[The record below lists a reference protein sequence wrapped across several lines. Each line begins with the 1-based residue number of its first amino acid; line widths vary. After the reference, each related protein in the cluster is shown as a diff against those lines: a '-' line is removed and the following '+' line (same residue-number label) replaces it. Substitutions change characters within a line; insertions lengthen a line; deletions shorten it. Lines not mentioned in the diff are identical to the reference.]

1 MTTTAESSSQ
11 RTRVCASTTRAPE
24 QRNSPSSIPRTLPPP
39 SDSKS
44 LAAIA
49 QAHNGQLTKPPPLWI
64 PRHLAILGVDVRRV
78 GNVCETTPCRERA
91 RSCIQNGSIDPL
103 WIHNIRMRLGDA
115 DAHEH
120 LENCLRWTLKT
131 FKTNPSID
139 VLKKLVHGLLV
150 FASWRHPANVRQ

>member
-1 MTTTAESSSQ
+1 VPAQHVHQNNAIRHHRSRGLCHLHLILNLLRPLRRHITANL
-11 RTRVCASTTRAPE
+11 
-24 QRNSPSSIPRTLPPP
+24 RNLLLSGCHSIWRF
-39 SDSKS
+39 S
-44 LAAIA
+44 A
-49 QAHNGQLTKPPPLWI
+49 LTSAGSAMSA
-64 PRHLAILGVDVRRV
+64 RQRRV
-78 GNVCETTPCRERA
+78 EKELGAVFR
-91 RSCIQNGSIDPL
+91 ISIDPL
-103 WIHNIRMRLGDA
+103 WIHNIRMRLGNT